1 MVDLFST
8 IVDYI
13 VEQNRENNLQIVHLF
28 SWNSPQKDYII
39 IHSKLFFSSL
49 SYFLVFS
56 FPRSLCEKWSLIVCY
71 SVRKFI
77 FNFYTI
83 SIIFKNCMQILQ
95 INKAQTSWFLLNHL
109 YIQQNYCIMQEA
121 IKSWTLTNC
130 ILRNFNYYV
139 LQNHKPKLIKTLFL
153 VKLQISINITTPETK
168 TICVH
173 NLIYYSIKVQNWSK
187 FFHTPCYYNTLNP
200 TTQL

>member
-13 VEQNRENNLQIVHLF
+13 VEQNRENNRQIVHLF

-39 IHSKLFFSSL
+39 IHSKLLFSSL

-56 FPRSLCEKWSLIVCY
+56 FLRSFREKRSLIVCY

-83 SIIFKNCMQILQ
+83 SIIFSDNFHNHGKLYANSPNKQGANKLIFIKPPLYPTKLLYHAGSYKIMN
-95 INKAQTSWFLLNHL
+95 INKLHF
-109 YIQQNYCIMQEA
+109 
-121 IKSWTLTNC
+121 K
-130 ILRNFNYYV
+130 
-139 LQNHKPKLIKTLFL
+139 KL
-153 VKLQISINITTPETK
+153 
-168 TICVH
+168 
-173 NLIYYSIKVQNWSK
+173 
-187 FFHTPCYYNTLNP
+187 
-200 TTQL
+200 

>member
-39 IHSKLFFSSL
+39 IHSKLFCYILESFFSLSLSLSL

-56 FPRSLCEKWSLIVCY
+56 FLRSFCEKRSLIVCY

-83 SIIFKNCMQILQ
+83 SIIFSDNFHNHGKLYANSPNKQGANKLIFIKPPLYPTKLLYHAGSYKIMN
-95 INKAQTSWFLLNHL
+95 INKLHF
-109 YIQQNYCIMQEA
+109 
-121 IKSWTLTNC
+121 K
-130 ILRNFNYYV
+130 
-139 LQNHKPKLIKTLFL
+139 KL
-153 VKLQISINITTPETK
+153 
-168 TICVH
+168 
-173 NLIYYSIKVQNWSK
+173 
-187 FFHTPCYYNTLNP
+187 
-200 TTQL
+200 

>member
-56 FPRSLCEKWSLIVCY
+56 FLRSFREKRSLIVCY

-83 SIIFKNCMQILQ
+83 SIIFSDNFHNHGKLYANSPNKQGANKLIFIKPPLYPTKLLYHAGSYKIMN
-95 INKAQTSWFLLNHL
+95 INKLHF
-109 YIQQNYCIMQEA
+109 
-121 IKSWTLTNC
+121 K
-130 ILRNFNYYV
+130 
-139 LQNHKPKLIKTLFL
+139 KL
-153 VKLQISINITTPETK
+153 
-168 TICVH
+168 
-173 NLIYYSIKVQNWSK
+173 
-187 FFHTPCYYNTLNP
+187 
-200 TTQL
+200 